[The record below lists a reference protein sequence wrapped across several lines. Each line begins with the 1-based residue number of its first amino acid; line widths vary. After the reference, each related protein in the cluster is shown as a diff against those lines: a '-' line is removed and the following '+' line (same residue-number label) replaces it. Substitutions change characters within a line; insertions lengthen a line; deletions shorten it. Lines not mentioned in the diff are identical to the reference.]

1 MSNSYEST
9 RPVDQMEPAP
19 PKSGC
24 GCWAWGCL
32 TVVLVGIIGV
42 GVAGFFSYQYLGV
55 QVAKYTSETPQ
66 ELPVIEY
73 APEAMTALETRF
85 EGFKT
90 NLKDGGQVDDLVL
103 TADDINAMIS
113 NNKDL
118 KGKVFVKIEDGQMK
132 GDVSIP
138 MDNVP
143 LAGGRFL
150 NASAAFDV
158 SMENGILIV
167 TLADA
172 EVKGEKVPSQVLDAM
187 RNENLA
193 KNLYDDADTA
203 KVFRRIESVAVEE
216 GKVVLKVRKEDVAA
230 EKKATEGDAGAE
242 PSADPTSDAPRDAD
256 APNEAEPAAVT
267 DAV

>member
-1 MSNSYEST
+1 MSNSYESS
-9 RPVDQMEPAP
+9 RPVDQMGPAP

-24 GCWAWGCL
+24 GCWVWGCL
-32 TVVLVGIIGV
+32 TVVLLGIIGT
-42 GVAGFFSYQYLGV
+42 GVAGFFSYQYLGA

-73 APEAMTALETRF
+73 EPEAMAALETRF

-90 NLKDGGQVDDLVL
+90 NLKDGGEVEDLIL

-113 NNKDL
+113 NNPDL
-118 KGKVFVKIEDGQMK
+118 KGKVFVKIEEGQIT

-138 MDNVP
+138 TDNVP
-143 LAGGRFL
+143 LAGGRFF

-172 EVKGEKVPSQVLDAM
+172 EVKGEKVPDQVLDVM
-187 RNENLA
+187 RKENLA
-193 KNLYDDADTA
+193 KNLYDDAETA
-203 KVFRRIESVAVEE
+203 KAFRRIESLVVED
-216 GKVVLKVRKEDVAA
+216 GKVVLKVRKE
-230 EKKATEGDAGAE
+230 EAGAE
-242 PSADPTSDAPRDAD
+242 SKSETSRESDASD
-256 APNEAEPAAVT
+256 EAEPAATAPLGEVGLPGPGEGQF
-267 DAV
+267 

>member
-1 MSNSYEST
+1 MSNSYESS
-9 RPVDQMEPAP
+9 RPVDQMQPP

-32 TVVLVGIIGV
+32 TVVLLGIIGTS
-42 GVAGFFSYQYLGV
+42 VAGFFGYRYLNA

-73 APEAMTALETRF
+73 DPDAMTALETRF

-90 NLKDGGQVDDLVL
+90 NLKDGGEVDDLVL

-172 EVKGEKVPSQVLDAM
+172 EVKGEKVPAQVLDAM

-193 KNLYDDADTA
+193 KNLYDDAETA
-203 KVFRRIESVAVEE
+203 KTFRRIESVMVED
-216 GKVVLKVRKEDVAA
+216 GKVVLKVRKEEPKAA
-230 EKKATEGDAGAE
+230 E
-242 PSADPTSDAPRDAD
+242 SDAD
-256 APNEAEPAAVT
+256 AGSTTDAPKEADGATEPEPAAAT
-267 DAV
+267 EAI

>member
-1 MSNSYEST
+1 MSNSYESS

-24 GCWAWGCL
+24 GCWVWGCL
-32 TVVLVGIIGV
+32 TVVLVGIIGT
-42 GVAGFFSYQYLGV
+42 GVVGFFGYRYLGA

-66 ELPVIEY
+66 ELPVVEY
-73 APEAMTALETRF
+73 EPEAMADLETRF

-90 NLKDGGQVDDLVL
+90 NLKDGGQIDDLIL

-113 NNKDL
+113 NNEDL
-118 KGKVFVKIEDGQMK
+118 KGKVFVKIEDSQIK

-172 EVKGEKVPSQVLDAM
+172 EVKGEQVPAQVLDAM

-193 KNLYDDADTA
+193 KNLYKDAETA
-203 KVFRRIESVAVEE
+203 KVFRRIENVVVED
-216 GKVVLKVRKEDVAA
+216 GKVVLKVRQE
-230 EKKATEGDAGAE
+230 DAGAE
-242 PSADPTSDAPRDAD
+242 P
-256 APNEAEPAAVT
+256 EAEAATET
-267 DAV
+267 DTSNEPEAAEPEAAEPEAAAATNAI